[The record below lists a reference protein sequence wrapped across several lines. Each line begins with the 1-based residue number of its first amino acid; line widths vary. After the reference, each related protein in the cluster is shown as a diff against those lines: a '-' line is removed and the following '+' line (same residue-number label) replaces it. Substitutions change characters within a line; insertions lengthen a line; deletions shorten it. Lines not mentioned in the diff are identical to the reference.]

1 MQTNQKSSVES
12 EKEFKILKEHKS
24 IVFTTTEIQD
34 DFCLILRKS
43 DSHKTFRISAWVL
56 IFINNCT
63 KNKQSGPLIT
73 VALVNKKKVYIKCEQ
88 EKGASSDRFETIKR
102 D

>member
-1 MQTNQKSSVES
+1 MQTNKKSSVES

-56 IFINNCT
+56 IFVSNCT
-63 KNKQSGPLIT
+63 KNKESGPLIT
-73 VALVNKKKVYIKCEQ
+73 VALVNKRKVCIKCEQ
-88 EKGASSDRFETIKR
+88 KKVASRDRFEAIKR